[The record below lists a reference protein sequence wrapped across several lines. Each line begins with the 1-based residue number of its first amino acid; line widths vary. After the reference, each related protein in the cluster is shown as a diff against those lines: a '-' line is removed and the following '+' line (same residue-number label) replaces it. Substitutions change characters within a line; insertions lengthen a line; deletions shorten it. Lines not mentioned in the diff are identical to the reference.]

1 MQKQR
6 RGIFAASLLFAV
18 GNMFDNIL
26 DRAVKNAAQGI
37 EYHGLD
43 DPVLPQSLKLG
54 FIYPVILYELVLT
67 DILSL
72 HRPPQRVI
80 AYQCHH
86 LTCIL
91 A

>member
-18 GNMFDNIL
+18 GNMFNNIL
-26 DRAVKNAAQGI
+26 DRAVKNVAQGI

-43 DPVLPQSLKLG
+43 DPVFSKPLKLG
-54 FIYPVILYELVLT
+54 FIDPVILYDLVLT

>member
-43 DPVLPQSLKLG
+43 DPVLPQPLKLS
-54 FIYPVILYELVLT
+54 FVYTIVLYELVLT

-80 AYQCHH
+80 DYQCHH

>member
-18 GNMFDNIL
+18 GNMLDNIL

-43 DPVLPQSLKLG
+43 DPVFSKPLKLG
-54 FIYPVILYELVLT
+54 FIYPIVLYELVLT